1 MFVVIFMYG
10 NLFLR
15 IAGKPQKLEPAKI
28 SCHMVDRP
36 TRLAILHSFI
46 FIQIVSGSLVVVRV
60 LKEYF
65 ACFVRVKHSIRFAFI
80 PLNDNLNFK
89 QRRRQQRKRQ

>member
-1 MFVVIFMYG
+1 MVIFMYG

-80 PLNDNLNFK
+80 PLNDDLNFK
-89 QRRRQQRKRQ
+89 Q

>member
-1 MFVVIFMYG
+1 MVIFMYG

-46 FIQIVSGSLVVVRV
+46 VIQIVSGSTGLEGIFCLFRTI
-60 LKEYF
+60 ETF
-65 ACFVRVKHSIRFAFI
+65 NQICIHSIE
-80 PLNDNLNFK
+80 
-89 QRRRQQRKRQ
+89 